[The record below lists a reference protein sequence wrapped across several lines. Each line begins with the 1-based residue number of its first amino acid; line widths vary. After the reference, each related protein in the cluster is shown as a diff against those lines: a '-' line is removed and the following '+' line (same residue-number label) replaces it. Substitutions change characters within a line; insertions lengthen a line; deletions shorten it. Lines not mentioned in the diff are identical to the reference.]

1 MIDKIPIIHTETLE
15 TPKEELTTGS
25 TFAGRYQIIEELGKG
40 GMGRVY
46 KVLDKETSEKIAL
59 KLIKPEIASDKNT
72 VERFRN
78 ELTTARKIV
87 QKNVCR
93 MYDLNKEK
101 GNYYIT
107 MEYISGQD
115 LKGLIRQTGKLT
127 VGKAISIANQI
138 CDGLAEA
145 HSLGVVHRDLKPSNI
160 MIDKEGNAKIMDFGI
175 ARSLEAKGITGAG
188 VMIGTP
194 EYMSPEQVEGKEVDQ
209 RSDIYSL
216 GIILYEMVT
225 GRVPFEGDTPFT
237 IGMKHKGEM
246 PQKPKELN
254 AQISED
260 LNLVILRC
268 LEKDKEKRYQSAGEV
283 RAELIKIEEDIPTTE
298 RVVPKRRPITSKE
311 ITVTFGLKKL
321 FIPAL
326 ALIAIVIAAVIV
338 WKLLPQKEIV
348 LAPKIE
354 NSIAVINFKNQ
365 TGDKGYDYL
374 QEAIPNLLITNLEN
388 TGYLYV
394 ATWERMYDLLEQMG
408 KEDVKV
414 IDRNLGF
421 KLCRMDG
428 IEAIVLGS
436 FIKAG
441 DIFATDVKVLDV
453 ESKRLM
459 SSVSSK
465 GNGVSSILE
474 KQIDELSKEISRGVG
489 ISERKIEATQL
500 KIADITTTSMEAYN
514 YFLRGRESLSKF
526 YFDEARQLLGK
537 AVELDPTFAS
547 AYLDLSWLYFY
558 LGDTKARNEALEK
571 AKSFSEKAT
580 EKERLYIEAHYGY
593 FIEGNEEKRRGILEQ
608 MAKKYP
614 REKGVHYWLGTFYS
628 INKFLNEAVEE
639 LNTAIKLDPNYGEAI
654 NMLGYTYAEMG
665 NFEKAIEYFK
675 KYAFVSPGD
684 ANPIDSMAEI
694 YMRMGRL
701 DEAISKY
708 REALEIKPDFGSDWK
723 LSYISALREDYTEA
737 MKWIDQYIAAA
748 PSSGIRADGF
758 LWKGF
763 YHYWLGSLDQS
774 LSDLSRA
781 ADLAEEVGNEYQI
794 AFIEWMKGWIHHDR
808 GELEVSQS
816 YFKSSFD
823 FRIKNDPGNIP
834 RHRASY
840 NFYLGLVNLKQER
853 IDLAKS
859 KLAEMKRLLP
869 EVDPAAKDQITVNY
883 DLFYGEV
890 LLAEDSVDKAI
901 AVCEK
906 ILPLG
911 MPYIYPGDQMTVL
924 VYNLPTIRD
933 VLARAYRKKGDID
946 KAIAEYERLIT
957 FDPKTPDRRLIH
969 PKYHYRLAKLY
980 EEKGWEGK
988 AIDLYEK
995 FLTLWKNADPGIA
1008 EVEDARKRL
1017 AKLKN

>member
-1 MIDKIPIIHTETLE
+1 
-15 TPKEELTTGS
+15 
-25 TFAGRYQIIEELGKG
+25 
-40 GMGRVY
+40 V
-46 KVLDKETSEKIAL
+46 
-59 KLIKPEIASDKNT
+59 
-72 VERFRN
+72 
-78 ELTTARKIV
+78 
-87 QKNVCR
+87 
-93 MYDLNKEK
+93 
-101 GNYYIT
+101 
-107 MEYISGQD
+107 
-115 LKGLIRQTGKLT
+115 
-127 VGKAISIANQI
+127 
-138 CDGLAEA
+138 
-145 HSLGVVHRDLKPSNI
+145 
-160 MIDKEGNAKIMDFGI
+160 
-175 ARSLEAKGITGAG
+175 
-188 VMIGTP
+188 
-194 EYMSPEQVEGKEVDQ
+194 
-209 RSDIYSL
+209 
-216 GIILYEMVT
+216 
-225 GRVPFEGDTPFT
+225 
-237 IGMKHKGEM
+237 KHKSEE
-246 PQKPKELN
+246 PKDPKELN
-254 AQISED
+254 TQLPED

-268 LEKDKEKRYQSAGEV
+268 LEKDKKKRYQSAGGV
-283 RAELIKIEEDIPTTE
+283 RAELMKIEEGIPTTE
-298 RVVPKRRPITSKE
+298 RIVPERKPLTSKE

-354 NSIAVINFKNQ
+354 NSIAVISFKNQ

-394 ATWERMYDLLEQMG
+394 ATWERMHDLLEQMG

-421 KLCRMDG
+421 KLCRMEG

-489 ISERKIEATQL
+489 ISERKIEAIQL
-500 KIADITTTSMEAYN
+500 KIADVTTTSMEAYN

-526 YFDEARQLLGK
+526 YWDEARKFLGK

-547 AYLDLSWLYFY
+547 AYLDLGWVYFY
-558 LGDTKARNEALEK
+558 LGDTEARNEALEK

-580 EKERLYIEAHYGY
+580 EKEKLYIESVYAK
-593 FIEGNEEKRRGILEQ
+593 FIENNTEKRILILEQ

-614 REKGVHYWLGTFYS
+614 REKRVHHRLGTFYS

-654 NMLGYTYAEMG
+654 NMLGYTYAKMG

-675 KYAFVSPGD
+675 KYASVSPGD

-694 YMRMGRL
+694 YMQMGRL

-737 MKWIDQYIAAA
+737 MKWIDRYIATS

-834 RHRASY
+834 RYRAFYNFYY
-840 NFYLGLVNLKQER
+840 NFYLGLGNLKKER

-869 EVDPAAKDQITVNY
+869 EVDPAYKDQIMVCY
-883 DLFYGEV
+883 ELFSGEV

-911 MPYIYPGDQMTVL
+911 MPFIYTGNQMSVL
-924 VYNLPTIRD
+924 VYNLPSIRD

-988 AIDLYEK
+988 AIEHYEK
-995 FLTLWKNADPGIA
+995 FLDLWKDADPGIA
-1008 EVEDARKRL
+1008 EVDDARKRL
-1017 AKLKN
+1017 AELKK